1 MRDLDGRI
9 FLSASDLMRFMGCT
23 HVTTLDLAHIRGT
36 GPEPREDAE
45 DAALLQKQGD
55 AHEAAHPVRLKEAGL
70 DPAHIRGTGPE
81 PREDTEDAALLQ
93 KQGDAHEAA
102 HLARLKEA
110 GRTVMEIER
119 GKLGENAEATRAA
132 LAAGPD
138 VVFQG
143 AFLSG
148 SWGGWSDFLERVE
161 TPSALGP
168 FSYEVADAKLKRR
181 PHPKHV
187 LQLVLYSD
195 LLTEIQGVAPEFAHI
210 ELGNVTRE
218 KLRLAD
224 YSAYARMA
232 RERLEAFVADPRPT
246 RPMPCA
252 DCGLCRWAD
261 HCESVWQVED
271 SLFNVANIS
280 RGQVKKLE
288 AAGVETLEALSKL
301 DHPIRG
307 MAENTQARLVTQAR
321 LQHAR
326 KTGAPDFE
334 LRDPQTGKGFDLL
347 PEPQPGDLFYDI
359 EGDPHYE
366 GGLEYLH
373 GIWFDERFHAFW
385 AHDHDAEKQA
395 LADLLAF
402 FRARITEYP
411 TARIY
416 HYAPYEI
423 TALKRLTAKYGTGE
437 TVLDRLL
444 RERRF
449 VDLFAVVRGGLI
461 GSEPNYSIKSMEVFY
476 DRERD
481 GEVKT
486 AGGSVVAYER
496 WRETKD
502 RKILDEIENY
512 NRVDCISTKELRDWL
527 GGIRP
532 GGPWPTLAPDAGDKE
547 SEEDADTQ
555 ALRSA
560 LSVSGLP
567 KARQEMLFNLG
578 LFHKRE
584 AKPAQWAVFDS
595 AAKDEDDLI
604 DDLDALAGLEAVGSV
619 ESVKL
624 SFARSYTYPPQE
636 TKLRGGGKA
645 TVPVFDG
652 PPTTVGVEALDRRA
666 REITVKAGPGKAH
679 LLADQLTLHPD
690 WPLNTGVI
698 ASALRDAI
706 ADQCGARRYTAVDDL
721 LSRAAPRLRSGP
733 KADLLDGADPV
744 AGAIAVVDD
753 MDGTVLPI
761 QGPPGAGKTYVSA
774 RAILSLVR
782 KGHRVGVASNSHEA
796 IRNVLMGCLSALED
810 DDPDIAPEDAELAHK
825 VSGSEDGYPDG
836 FSRITR
842 ARSNDDPALG
852 HAHVVGGTAW
862 FFARDE
868 NVQAFDWLFVDE
880 AGQVGLANM
889 VAIGRAA
896 RNIVLVGDPRQLPQV
911 IQGAHPDPAN
921 LSCLDWMLGDRATI
935 QADRGIFLPTSR
947 RMHPDVCG
955 FISEQVYEGRL
966 TSHPGTAHQRVTG
979 STLPEAGAFWVPVA
993 HEGNAQIAQEE
1004 VVAIGNTVGALLGG
1018 NWTDKESGARAMRE
1032 TDIIVV
1038 APYNAQVNALRD
1050 ALPPGVRVGTV
1061 DKFQGQEAPVCLV
1074 SMTASSAEETSRG
1087 MEFLFSLNRIN
1098 VAVSRAKGLALV
1110 FGAPRLREAKC
1121 NTVEQMKLVNTLCA
1135 LPQLPVLQVG
1145 VDRRSDG
1152 D

>member
-9 FLSASDLMRFMGCT
+9 FLSATDLMRFMGCP
-23 HVTTLDLAHIRGT
+23 HATTLDLAHMRGT
-36 GPEPREDAE
+36 GPQPGEN
-45 DAALLQKQGD
+45 
-55 AHEAAHPVRLKEAGL
+55 
-70 DPAHIRGTGPE
+70 
-81 PREDTEDAALLQ
+81 TEDAALLQ

-102 HLARLKEA
+102 HLEHLKEA

-148 SWGGWSDFLERVE
+148 NWGGWSDFLERVE
-161 TPSALGP
+161 APSALGA
-168 FSYEVADAKLKRR
+168 FSYEVADTKLKRR
-181 PHPKHV
+181 ADPKHV

-195 LLTEIQGVAPEFAHI
+195 MLAEIQGVAPEFAHV
-210 ELGNVTRE
+210 ELGDGTRVT
-218 KLRLAD
+218 LRLAD

-232 RERLEAFVADPRPT
+232 LQRLEDFVADPQPT

-261 HCESVWQVED
+261 HCESVWQAED

-288 AAGVETLEALSKL
+288 AAGVDTLEALSKL

-307 MAENTQARLVTQAR
+307 MAENTQSRLVTQAR

-326 KTGAPDFE
+326 KTGEPDYE
-334 LRDPQTGKGFDLL
+334 LRAPQPSKGFDLL

-373 GIWFDERFHAFW
+373 GIWFDGQFQTFW
-385 AHDHDAEKQA
+385 AHDHDAEARA
-395 LADLLAF
+395 LSDLLAF
-402 FRARITEYP
+402 FRARIAAYP
-411 TARIY
+411 NARIY

-423 TALKRLTAKYGTGE
+423 TALKRLTTKYGIGE
-437 TVLDRLL
+437 AYLDRLL

-461 GSEPNYSIKSMEVFY
+461 GSEPNYSIKSMEAFY
-476 DRERD
+476 DRKRD

-496 WRETKD
+496 WRETQD
-502 RKILDEIENY
+502 QQILDEIEDY
-512 NRVDCISTKELRDWL
+512 NRVDCISTEELRDWL
-527 GGIRP
+527 VNIRP
-532 GGPWPTLAPDAGDKE
+532 SGPWPILAPDAGDKE
-547 SEEDADTQ
+547 VEDDTDTQ
-555 ALRSA
+555 ALRNMLA
-560 LSVSGLP
+560 GSGLP
-567 KARQEMLFNLG
+567 QDRQDMLFNLG
-578 LFHKRE
+578 VFHSRE
-584 AKPAQWAVFDS
+584 MKPAQWAVFDS
-595 AAKDEDDLI
+595 AAKDEDDLF
-604 DDLDALAGLEAVGSV
+604 DDLNALAGLEAVGPI
-619 ESVKL
+619 EPIKK
-624 SFARSYTYPPQE
+624 SFARSYNYPQQE
-636 TKLRGGGKA
+636 MKLRGGKKA
-645 TVPVFDG
+645 TFPVFDG
-652 PPTTVGVEALDRRA
+652 PPTTVGIEAMDRRA
-666 REITVKAGPGKAH
+666 RQITVKAGPGKAH

-698 ASALRDAI
+698 ASALRDVI
-706 ADQCGARRYTAVDDL
+706 ADQCGARRFTAVDDL
-721 LSRAAPRLRSGP
+721 LSRTAPRLGSGP
-733 KADLLDGADPV
+733 KVDLLDGEDPV
-744 AGAIAVVDD
+744 AGTIAVVND

-761 QGPPGAGKTYVSA
+761 QGPPGTGKTYVSA

-782 KGHRVGVASNSHEA
+782 KGYRVGVASNSHEA
-796 IRNVLMGCLSALED
+796 IRNVLMGCLLALED
-810 DDPDIAPEDAELAHK
+810 DDPDITLENAELAHK
-825 VSGSEDGYPDG
+825 VSGGEDGYPDG
-836 FSRITR
+836 FSEITR
-842 ARSNDDPALG
+842 AQSNDDPALSQ
-852 HAHVVGGTAW
+852 AHVVGGTAW
-862 FFARDE
+862 FFSRDE

-889 VAIGRAA
+889 VAMGRAA

-921 LSCLDWMLGDRATI
+921 LSCLDWMLGEHATVP
-935 QADRGIFLPTSR
+935 ADRGIFLPTSR
-947 RMHPDVCG
+947 RMHPDVCR
-955 FISEQVYEGRL
+955 FISKQVYEGRL
-966 TSHPGTAHQRVTG
+966 TSHPDTAHQRVTG
-979 STLPEAGAFWVPVA
+979 TTLPEAGAFWVPVA

-1004 VVAIGNTVGALLGG
+1004 VAAIGKTVTELLSGS
-1018 NWTDKESGARAMRE
+1018 WTEKDGSTRPMSE

-1050 ALPPGVRVGTV
+1050 AVSLGVRVGTV

-1121 NTVEQMKLVNTLCA
+1121 NTVEQMQMVNTLCA
-1135 LPQLPVLQVG
+1135 LQLIT
-1145 VDRRSDG
+1145 
-1152 D
+1152 